1 MSASAENCGLVDAVI
16 IGGGFFGAYLALLL
30 KERGLKSIIVER
42 ENDLM
47 LRASYNNQAR
57 VHNGYHYPRSLMTAV
72 RSRVNFPRFIQ
83 DFPESVVQDFEKYY
97 AVGAVLGKVTAGQ
110 FETFMSR
117 VGAPL
122 KPAPERVRK
131 LFDPRLIE
139 RVWSAREI
147 AFDAGK
153 LRETMRSRLEA
164 AGIEVNFRCD
174 ARKLENIGGGNLRLE
189 CSTPSGIRTFET
201 PWVFNCT
208 YSGINR
214 LRHASGLPLI
224 PLKHELTEMVLV
236 EPPPELHNI
245 SVTIMCGPFFSLM
258 PFPDRKLWTLSH
270 VRYTPHHYWKDDD
283 REPWQDAYEHFNRA
297 LKQTN
302 APLMIRDAS
311 RYMPAMERCIQQGSL
326 WEVKT
331 VLPQSELDDGRPI
344 LFHRDE
350 QIPGLI
356 SIMGGKLDNIYDI
369 PIELEAVGIKEKRR
383 AEI

>member
-1 MSASAENCGLVDAVI
+1 MSGAAANRDWVDAVI
-16 IGGGFFGAYLALLL
+16 IGGGFFGTYLALLL
-30 KERGLKSIIVER
+30 KERGLNSVVVER
-42 ENDLM
+42 EDDLM

-174 ARKLENIGGGNLRLE
+174 ARKLQEIGGGNLRLE
-189 CSTPSGIRTFET
+189 CSTPSGVRTFET

-214 LRHASGLPLI
+214 LRHASRLPLI

-258 PFPDRKLWTLSH
+258 PFPDKHLWTLSH

-302 APLMIRDAS
+302 APLMIRDAA
-311 RYMPAMERCIQQGSL
+311 RYMPAMERCVPCGSL

-344 LFHRDE
+344 LFHRDDHL
-350 QIPGLI
+350 PSLI

-369 PIELEAVGIKEKRR
+369 PIELAAVGIQG
-383 AEI
+383 